1 MLTEIRG
8 LRFRGP
14 EARNVVS
21 MLQPGD
27 PIGLDR
33 DASNEYDAN
42 AVRLLAEG
50 TWIGYVQAD
59 LAVIVAEYMDQ
70 GQLPRAWVSGQNAP
84 NGTPYV
90 EIERPKAKFS
100 DTPSGVGFE

>member
-8 LRFRGP
+8 LRFCGP
-14 EARNVVS
+14 EACNVVS

-33 DASNEYDAN
+33 DASNEHDSN
-42 AVRLLAEG
+42 AVRLLAQG

-59 LAVIVAEYMDQ
+59 LAVIVAEYLDN
-70 GQLPRAWVSGQNAP
+70 GRLPRAWVSDRNMP
-84 NGTPYV
+84 NGVPYV
-90 EIERPKAKFS
+90 EIERPS
-100 DTPSGVGFE
+100 S

>member
-14 EARNVVS
+14 EAKNVVS

-27 PIGLDR
+27 PIGLVR
-33 DASNEYDAN
+33 DHANDYDAN
-42 AVRLLAEG
+42 ATMLMCQG
-50 TWIGYVQAD
+50 TFIGYVQAD
-59 LAVIVAEYMDQ
+59 LAVIVAEYMDN
-70 GQLPRAWVSGQNAP
+70 GQLPKAYVSDHNAP

-90 EIERPKAKFS
+90 EIERPRAQYV
-100 DTPSGVGFE
+100 DQ